1 MILVHFRGGDFW
13 FSLGR
18 FHELVRCGVR
28 GRFDLCSL
36 VHPVRGPIVELCHVV
51 VGEVP
56 EWFVGLLVPCGVS

>member
-1 MILVHFRGGDFW
+1 MVL
-13 FSLGR
+13 
-18 FHELVRCGVR
+18 

-36 VHPVRGPIVELCHVV
+36 VHPVRGPIGHWNYVV

>member
-18 FHELVRCGVR
+18 FHELVGCGVR

-36 VHPVRGPIVELCHVV
+36 VHPVRGPIGHWNYVV